1 MTDEVFLEELL
12 GAVTVSGYE
21 EEGQAVI
28 RKYMEPLAD
37 EVRTDDIGDTVCV
50 LGPDRDFRILMT
62 AHLDEIGL
70 MVTTVNEQGR
80 LQVIDRGGIVPATYP
95 GHRVKVMTERGP
107 IYGVVES
114 YRDFFKK
121 EGGLKTSDFLIDI
134 GVDSKEEAYELVE
147 PGAPV
152 VLDTGFCKAAGGRF
166 LSRALDDRLGVFII
180 MEAFK
185 KARKRGCACGVYSAA
200 TVGEETTKNGAYW
213 TASRVK
219 PDLAVVVDV
228 TYTSDC
234 IGMNAA
240 DSGEVTLGGGPVLCN
255 SPIVSKRLN
264 RMMRECASRIGVKVQ
279 TEAASRLSYTDAD
292 KIHFAGEGIPTV
304 LVSIPLR
311 YMHHPAEMADE
322 KDVEGCIDLIAEFL
336 VSWGISGRKTGFG
349 EPDKE

>member
-70 MVTTVNEQGR
+70 MVTTVNERGR

-107 IYGVVES
+107 VYGVVES

-134 GVDSKEEAYELVE
+134 GVDSKEEACELVE

-219 PDLAVVVDV
+219 PDL
-228 TYTSDC
+228 S
-234 IGMNAA
+234 
-240 DSGEVTLGGGPVLCN
+240 L
-255 SPIVSKRLN
+255 
-264 RMMRECASRIGVKVQ
+264 
-279 TEAASRLSYTDAD
+279 
-292 KIHFAGEGIPTV
+292 IHI
-304 LVSIPLR
+304 
-311 YMHHPAEMADE
+311 
-322 KDVEGCIDLIAEFL
+322 
-336 VSWGISGRKTGFG
+336 
-349 EPDKE
+349 